1 MLPSFSFSCNR
12 LLFMLRKSLQVKEQL
27 PALISGLD
35 FPVDLTVDNMHA
47 CGCKQTNVSEG
58 LFQSS
63 RLTAIQRDAG
73 ASVRGQ
79 NVAAVTA
86 THEAADGVHTLMV
99 AHVAAWLFTLIDVC
113 VFQREGKI

>member
-1 MLPSFSFSCNR
+1 M
-12 LLFMLRKSLQVKEQL
+12 KEQL

-47 CGCKQTNVSEG
+47 CDCKQTNVSEG
-58 LFQSS
+58 LLQGS

-79 NVAAVTA
+79 NVATDTA
-86 THEAADGVHTLMV
+86 THEAADRVHTLMV
-99 AHVAAWLFTLIDVC
+99 AHVAAWLFTLIDIC
-113 VFQREGKI
+113 MFQRERKI